1 MFGLFKKKNTNDSI
15 NEDFAYLAKDIIDIA
30 DTLTESYIAK
40 RALQGFADAGSDKV
54 GANYE
59 FIYFYL
65 HYLNRSC
72 FDVGGKPVQVKI
84 YEPVALF
91 VYNIMKIKF
100 YDLYKDEKEI
110 ADVLIRAFADGI
122 NAAELAYAKC
132 DGWVNNEDAGRG
144 VFFEAAK
151 RVAIKKTEEEIL
163 LALDIIFLGMKM
175 LNMNEK
181 AKKLTKL
188 LS

>member
-1 MFGLFKKKNTNDSI
+1 MFGLFKKKNTNDSA
-15 NEDFAYLAKDIIDIA
+15 NEHLAFLAKDIIDIA
-30 DTLTESYIAK
+30 DTLTDGYVAK
-40 RALQGFADAGSDKV
+40 RTQQGFADAGSDKV

-72 FDVGGKPVQVKI
+72 FDVGGKSAQVKI

-100 YDLYKDEKEI
+100 YDLYNDEEEI
-110 ADVLIRAFADGI
+110 ADVLIRVFADGI
-122 NAAELAYAKC
+122 NDAEKAYAKC
-132 DGWVNNEDAGRG
+132 DGWVNNKDAERS

-163 LALDIIFLGMKM
+163 LALDFIFLGMKM